1 MRLRWLGRIAAAFVA
16 VGLTLSV
23 ASADSPTVQLKA
35 KLAGFTE
42 VPANLT
48 TGAGTFTATIQGGS
62 LTYHLTYSGLSG
74 PATQAHIHFAQPN
87 VNGGVFLFL
96 CGSATNPGP
105 AGTPLCPGAGGT
117 VTRTVTAA
125 DFLALPGQG
134 LAAGDFAGAMKILES
149 RVAYANVHSAKF
161 PGGEIR
167 GNVRS
172 EEEGSD

>member
-1 MRLRWLGRIAAAFVA
+1 MTLRWLGRIAAAFLA

-35 KLAGFTE
+35 RLAGFTE
-42 VPANLT
+42 VPAKLT
-48 TGAGTFTATIQGGS
+48 TGSGTFSATIEGGS
-62 LTYHLTYSGLSG
+62 LTYHLSYSGLSG

-87 VNGGVFLFL
+87 VNGGIFLWL

-117 VTRTVTAA
+117 VTRTVTATSIQA
-125 DFLALPGQG
+125 VPDQG

-149 RVAYANVHSAKF
+149 GVAYANVHSGKF

-167 GNVRS
+167 GKVRS
-172 EEEGSD
+172 AEDSSD